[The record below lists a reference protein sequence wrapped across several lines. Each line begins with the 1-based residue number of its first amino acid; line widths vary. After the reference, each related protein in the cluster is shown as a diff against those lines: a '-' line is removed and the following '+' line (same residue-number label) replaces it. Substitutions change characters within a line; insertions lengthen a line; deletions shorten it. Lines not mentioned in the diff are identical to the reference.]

1 MVDVAGIFLGAVGP
15 TVAIAA
21 IGYLLSVTRGVD
33 PRPLNTVVVYVF
45 APALVFHS
53 LAVTE
58 LGSTTLV
65 RLTVGIV
72 AFTLAMW
79 AVAEAFGRVV
89 GETEPILS
97 ALVLVAIFSNAG
109 NLGIPVSDFAFGDV
123 GRQTAV
129 VFLSVQSVLVYTV
142 GVYAASRSGGE
153 AGAVGV
159 RRVFALP
166 LVYAVLAALGA
177 RALDVVPATGS
188 AGMEALK
195 LVGDASIPVMLLV
208 LGIQLART
216 DTGAAVARSWSA
228 TALRL
233 GIAPLVGLGVAL
245 ALGFQNP
252 TVARV
257 FVLETAM
264 PAAVT
269 PVILVTEFAADA
281 RSGTVTVPEYVSTC
295 VLVTTLLSI
304 PLLTLFIAVLQSGAV
319 L

>member
-1 MVDVAGIFLGAVGP
+1 MVDVLGIFLGAVGP

-21 IGYLLSVTRGVD
+21 VGYALSAFRGVD

-53 LAVTE
+53 LAVSE
-58 LGSTTLV
+58 FGAATLV
-65 RLTVGIV
+65 RLAVAVV

-79 AVAEAFGRVV
+79 VVAEGFGRAV
-89 GETEPILS
+89 GEREPLLS

-109 NLGIPVSDFAFGDV
+109 NLGIPVSDFAFGPV

-142 GVYAASRSGGE
+142 GVYAASRSGGD
-153 AGAVGV
+153 AGRSGV
-159 RRVFALP
+159 RRVFSLP
-166 LVYAVLAALGA
+166 LVYAVAAALAA
-177 RALDVVPATGS
+177 RALGVVPDPAS
-188 AGMEALK
+188 ASMEAVQ

-216 DTGAAVARSWSA
+216 DTGAAVSESASA

-233 GIAPLVGLGVAL
+233 GVAPVVAVGVAF
-245 ALGFQNP
+245 AVGFQSP

-257 FVLETAM
+257 FVLEAAM

-281 RSGTVTVPEYVSTC
+281 RTGAVTVPEYVATC
-295 VLVTTLLSI
+295 VLVTTLLGV
-304 PLLTLFIAVLQSGAV
+304 PYLTALIAVLQSGAV
-319 L
+319 V